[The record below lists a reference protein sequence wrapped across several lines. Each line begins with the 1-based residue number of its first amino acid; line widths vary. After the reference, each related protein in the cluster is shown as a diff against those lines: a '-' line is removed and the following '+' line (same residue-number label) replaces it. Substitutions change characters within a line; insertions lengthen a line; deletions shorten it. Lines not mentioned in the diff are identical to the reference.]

1 MVANLSVTALLAKLA
16 GYGIGNRVG
25 LGKLA
30 YVSKTAGTF
39 WKSDWP
45 YGIANKRPQSGSIAG
60 CPCKTGCRF
69 GP

>member
-1 MVANLSVTALLAKLA
+1 MPGHCLRLAA
-16 GYGIGNRVG
+16 RWSRIGNRVG

-45 YGIANKRPQSGSIAG
+45 YGIANKRPAIGIDCGLPVQDGM
-60 CPCKTGCRF
+60 
-69 GP
+69 